1 MSPAEI
7 KARLA
12 AVKRELGEIETQVVE
27 AARLAALGAPIDQE
41 AWRWRDRRTR
51 ELAQV
56 CRDLRIEAALLRAGR
71 PSGAR
76 A

>member
-12 AVKRELGEIETQVVE
+12 AVKKELGEIEAQVAE

-41 AWRWRDRRTR
+41 AWRWRDRRTQ
-51 ELAQV
+51 ELALV
-56 CRDLRIEAALLRAGR
+56 CHGFRIEAALLRTGKSGR
-71 PSGAR
+71 AR